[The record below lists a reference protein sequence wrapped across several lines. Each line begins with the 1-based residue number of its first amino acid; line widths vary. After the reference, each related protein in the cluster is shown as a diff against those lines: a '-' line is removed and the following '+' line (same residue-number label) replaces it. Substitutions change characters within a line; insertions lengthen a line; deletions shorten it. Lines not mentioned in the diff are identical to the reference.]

1 MRWDLSDIPD
11 RYLFS
16 PKNQGFMKCPTCGSD
31 CVRDPE
37 KVLDEM
43 FQMYLACRSC
53 PPDPFF
59 NKNAQFHEKMGSGS
73 GRCTKCG
80 RRHLDHVAGHVLTLL
95 KENCLFPAEASL
107 KDVGTPLITVGFQ
120 VPYPPRL
127 KEKNLILIMDT
138 ITGEIAEKIVSGVP
152 EIKGVIRR
160 KGHPSKSIGL
170 HDTEIVPHTYELLAG
185 CDMRCDVVA
194 SIFGELCIYKS
205 QSSIH
210 VEFNNTKIRKI
221 EALYITGELD
231 GAVVVDGFCGPG
243 TLGLLCALGGAKK
256 VILND
261 AWLPAVKNAILNIKA
276 NSGMLGTKIDFELTG
291 YDKLIGDEPVLMA
304 KAGGNTEIVVYHGD
318 IRKLA
323 GVAGK
328 CDICL
333 IDTFPSV
340 NPGKFA
346 AMCRGFSRKTVII

>member
-1 MRWDLSDIPD
+1 
-11 RYLFS
+11 
-16 PKNQGFMKCPTCGSD
+16 MKCPTCGSD
-31 CVRDPE
+31 CVRDSE
-37 KVLDEM
+37 KVLDGM

-59 NKNAQFHEKMGSGS
+59 NKNIPFHEKLGSGS
-73 GRCTKCG
+73 GRCIKCG

-95 KENCLFPAEASL
+95 KESGLFPDDASL
-107 KDVGTPLITVGFQ
+107 KDVGTPLITVGYQ

-127 KEKNLILIMDT
+127 SEKSLILIMDT
-138 ITGEIAEKIVSGVP
+138 VTRELAEKIISTVP

-160 KGHPSKSIGL
+160 KDHPSKSVGL
-170 HDTEIVPHTYELLAG
+170 LDTETAPHTYELLAG
-185 CDMRCDVVA
+185 CDMRCDIVA
-194 SIFGELCIYKS
+194 STFGELCIYKS
-205 QSSIH
+205 QSTIH
-210 VEFNNTKIRKI
+210 IEFNNTKIKKI

-231 GAVVVDGFCGPG
+231 GAVVADGFCGPG

-261 AWLPAVKNAILNIKA
+261 AWLPAVKNAIMNIKA
-276 NSGMLGTKIDFELTG
+276 NSGVLGTKIDFELAG
-291 YDKLIGDEPVLMA
+291 YDKLIGDEPVLLA
-304 KAGGNTEIVVYHGD
+304 KAGGNTEIIVYHGD

-323 GVAGK
+323 SIAGE

-340 NPGKFA
+340 KPEDFA
-346 AMCRGFSRKTVII
+346 AVCRKFSRKTVII